1 MANESTCFKC
11 GKALESDAIP
21 IYKKLINRAAED
33 FMCIDCLAE
42 YVQMP
47 REAIERLIDYY
58 TESGICALF

>member
-1 MANESTCFKC
+1 
-11 GKALESDAIP
+11 
-21 IYKKLINRAAED
+21 
-33 FMCIDCLAE
+33 MCIDCLAE